1 MLENVPYL
9 CGMTDKDALPQFS
22 GMKVKTLR

>member
-9 CGMTDKDALPQFS
+9 CGMTDKDALPQVFWHE
-22 GMKVKTLR
+22 K